1 LPLRRF
7 NIRVLAP
14 LVGAILLLWLLAGV
28 TYRED
33 RAVEAANVEA
43 LEAQERVLAVA
54 EVRSVSRSLQRDA
67 LNLITETDP
76 AERAIIVKKFDDR
89 SAQMRE
95 MLRHL
100 EDTKARHI
108 LPEDYFRL
116 SHTVIAAL
124 GEVAAQANAGNR
136 EAALNHLRKAVRPA
150 ERAASKVADAQIDT
164 MNAEVAALRH
174 TAAVAQRAA
183 NRTLLV
189 AVIFLSLLAVAV
201 GALTE
206 MIRREQARLI
216 VRNIGSGL
224 HKLAG
229 GDLTARIDAALVGDF
244 SKLKS
249 DFNHA
254 AEALGTALATV
265 RRSATDIAAGAEE
278 LLQSSNDLSDRTER
292 QAASLEETA
301 GALQQLSGALNDSAS
316 NAVEVRKVIKDAH
329 LDAEQSGNLLKE
341 AMTAIHRLEEF
352 SNEIA
357 EILLVIDRIA
367 FQTNLLALNAGVE
380 AARAGEAGK
389 GFAVVAQEVRAL
401 AGRSAE
407 AAMDVKR
414 RIGRSS
420 EQIVLSVRSVG
431 NVEGALGRLIDRVGS
446 VATLS
451 VNIAENIEQQSLAL
465 QQITSAVAELDSV
478 TQQNAAVA
486 EEESAAAR
494 KLVTETQ
501 MMTGQIEQ
509 FRFAEWDAANDLR
522 PDLDRPAR
530 VVWPQRAVVTA
541 LKQRLPGASD
551 RAAG

>member
-1 LPLRRF
+1 MLLRRF
-7 NIRVLAP
+7 NIRVVAP
-14 LVGAILLLWLLAGV
+14 LTGAILLLWLLAGV

-33 RAVEAANVEA
+33 RAVEVATAAA
-43 LEAQERVLAVA
+43 LDAQTRVLAVS

-76 AERAIIVKKFDDR
+76 DERDVIVEKFDER
-89 SAQMRE
+89 SKKMRD
-95 MLRHL
+95 MLQSI
-100 EDTKARHI
+100 EDTKARHV
-108 LPEDYFRL
+108 LPENYFRL

-136 EAALNHLRKAVRPA
+136 TAALEHLRKVVRPA
-150 ERAASKVADAQIDT
+150 ERAASKVADAQIDA

-183 NRTLLV
+183 NRTLLI

-201 GALTE
+201 GGLTE

-216 VRNIGSGL
+216 VRNIGSSL

-229 GDLTARIDAALVGDF
+229 GDLTTRIEAVLVGEF

-254 AEALGTALATV
+254 VDALGSALAVV
-265 RRSATDIAAGAEE
+265 RLSATDIATGAEE
-278 LLQSSNDLSDRTER
+278 LMQSSSSLSESTER
-292 QAASLEETA
+292 QAASLEETS
-301 GALQQLSGALNDSAS
+301 GALKQLSGALTASAA
-316 NAVEVRKVIKDAH
+316 NAVEVRRVVAEAH
-329 LDAEQSGNLLKE
+329 LDAERSGTMLKD
-341 AMTAIHRLEEF
+341 AIAAIHRLEQF

-367 FQTNLLALNAGVE
+367 FQTNLLALSAGVE

-407 AAMDVKR
+407 ASMDVKR
-414 RIGRSS
+414 RIGRSA
-420 EQIVLSVRSVG
+420 EQIGLGVRSVG
-431 NVEGALGRLIDRVGS
+431 DVEVALGRVIDRVGS
-446 VATLS
+446 VTALTA
-451 VNIAENIEQQSLAL
+451 NIAENVEQQSLAL
-465 QQITSAVAELDSV
+465 QQITAAVAELDSV
-478 TQQNAAVA
+478 TQRNAAVA

-494 KLVTETQ
+494 KLVNETQ
-501 MMTGQIEQ
+501 LMTGQIEQ
-509 FRFAEWDAANDLR
+509 FRFNEWEPANDMLAEME
-522 PDLDRPAR
+522 RPAR
-530 VVWPQRAVVTA
+530 VVWPQRPVVTA
-541 LKQRLPGASD
+541 LKQRLP
-551 RAAG
+551 